1 MNKRHI
7 LLTLTLSLYGIGT
20 VYAGDAC
27 DKSSPEQMA
36 VHFGVAADQVQEEM
50 LYQRRTTSHCS
61 WRVAEQDGI
70 SVSVSYRINGQPK
83 NVTDPEFF
91 NKRLT
96 QMISNGHKVGNKT
109 LSYTAQSLGGKEGA
123 LSEDKSKYTTEL
135 SFVWITDNGTM
146 DAVSLAYTGAPGS
159 NTPSSEAL
167 GELVSK
173 LAN

>member
-96 QMISNGHKVGNKT
+96 QMISNGHKVGNK
-109 LSYTAQSLGGKEGA
+109 LSL
-123 LSEDKSKYTTEL
+123 
-135 SFVWITDNGTM
+135 IHI
-146 DAVSLAYTGAPGS
+146 
-159 NTPSSEAL
+159 
-167 GELVSK
+167 
-173 LAN
+173 

>member
-1 MNKRHI
+1 MKKHHA
-7 LLTLTLSLYGIGT
+7 LFTLVLSLHGVG
-20 VYAGDAC
+20 VAHAGDAC

-36 VHFGVAADQVQEEM
+36 AHFGVAADQVQEEM
-50 LYQRRTTSHCS
+50 LYQRRATSHCS
-61 WRVAEQDGI
+61 WRVAEQDGV

-83 NVTDPEFF
+83 NVTDPDFF
-91 NKRLT
+91 NKRLA
-96 QMISNGHKVGNKT
+96 QMISDGHEVGNKT
-109 LSYTAQSLGGKEGA
+109 LSYTAQSLGGKQGA
-123 LSEDKSKYTTEL
+123 LSEDKSTYTTEM

-159 NTPSSEAL
+159 KAPTSETL